1 MQFAPFLA
9 VAAAAAQAAPPPERQ
24 AIVVTAPPPP
34 AERDAR
40 EFVQDIMERSYDQ
53 VARYHAPVCA
63 AVVGLEP
70 NAARVVRD
78 RILETARGV
87 GGEVDPNPRCAANL
101 LLAVADNGRAFV
113 NNLRRNMPAW
123 LTGLEVRGG
132 RPHREP
138 ADAGSCMVRRHHPQR
153 GWADR

>member
-1 MQFAPFLA
+1 MQFGPFLA
-9 VAAAAAQAAPPPERQ
+9 AAAVAAQAAPPPERQ

-40 EFVQDIMERSYDQ
+40 EFVQGIMERSYDQ

-70 NAARVVRD
+70 SAARVVRD

-87 GGEVDPNPRCAANL
+87 GGAFHRIRAAPPTCCWWSPTMGVPSSTTCAATC
-101 LLAVADNGRAFV
+101 
-113 NNLRRNMPAW
+113 RR
-123 LTGLEVRGG
+123 G
-132 RPHREP
+132 
-138 ADAGSCMVRRHHPQR
+138 
-153 GWADR
+153 